1 MNIPQRSLQA
11 SPKFA
16 KLYSRL
22 FEGIPITEICGPN
35 QTQDHDQFYDELLT
49 LEIDRDFVAGKLAN
63 TSRDVLLGASK
74 VFLNSWFRACI
85 RLTVSTGYDDTKK
98 NNALETLAICV
109 RGVFL
114 KSMSGWEIME
124 VLAGSVNE
132 SDGVLNDFTN
142 MVAAILSDTQAPTNT
157 RHLALQLALLYMCG
171 AGQSS
176 LGSYFL
182 RRDFFSIIVCFVK
195 SPKTERFS
203 FEATLLLCILANFHR
218 SDAARLNPYLRK
230 LSACDDID
238 FFRKVA
244 WTFNFALNTAVRAYV
259 KLLDDAPQ
267 QDLASGIAS
276 WISSWRPDK
285 ALSPTPIDPPKEL
298 FKEQPIEAAV
308 ALLPILEMV
317 MANKIFASILSQEV
331 SSISEKNNASSQ
343 QSSPAAFLTVISLSS
358 YILAHASSAASPRAL
373 AYAGLSLKTLLSF
386 LEASEL
392 TNGLFNPYYD
402 WNDLWSATLGLL
414 NFIATKTQ
422 SIVTHTGLESLVD
435 ETLALLE
442 YALYQSEK
450 VLSSPGAIHEFIYQ
464 LIRFSDGLRK
474 LKISVFDNK
483 KNLATSLNRTSWI
496 SARSTEERLDNIL
509 KTVIFYEVKVSSM
522 NAKSAKDAMR
532 VVAKEV
538 ESDGLHGVKPT
549 LDSEPPKRVEEAA
562 SFIRYCYNDILALM
576 P

>member
-11 SPKFA
+11 SPKFT

-132 SDGVLNDFTN
+132 SDGVLNDLTN

-171 AGQSS
+171 ARQSS

-230 LSACDDID
+230 LSTCDDID

-244 WTFNFALNTAVRAYV
+244 WTFNFALNTAVRAYF

-308 ALLPILEMV
+308 ALLPILEM
-317 MANKIFASILSQEV
+317 EV

-343 QSSPAAFLTVISLSS
+343 QSSPAAFLTVISMSS

-474 LKISVFDNK
+474 LKILVFDNK

-522 NAKSAKDAMR
+522 NAKSAKDVMR

-549 LDSEPPKRVEEAA
+549 LDSEPP
-562 SFIRYCYNDILALM
+562 
-576 P
+576 